1 MAWNINMSGWRDS
14 NSRPRRPE
22 RRALTG
28 LRYTPKTK
36 TNAFTPLRLTKINF
50 QHANI
55 SILEIRCFQNSQIR
69 FLLSCTSFTILINHE
84 GGTFTFFMEV

>member
-28 LRYTPKTK
+28 LRYTPKEKYKGLRPKRRVPQLAGLHPENHFFTK
-36 TNAFTPLRLTKINF
+36 
-50 QHANI
+50 
-55 SILEIRCFQNSQIR
+55 SITADIFCLQI
-69 FLLSCTSFTILINHE
+69 
-84 GGTFTFFMEV
+84 